1 MYGNNELVYRVA
13 AVFQMYSDACWKRVT
28 GSTIRGERKPAA
40 PGRLRDKDIGS
51 QPNAFM
57 GLQIIQIVFN
67 TGRKCILSLV

>member
-1 MYGNNELVYRVA
+1 M
-13 AVFQMYSDACWKRVT
+13 T

-40 PGRLRDKDIGS
+40 PGRLGDKDIGS